1 MQTQPKPIQLTD
13 WHRIL
18 AGGTPW
24 EFLLEVVLRA
34 AFTYLLLMVAMR
46 LLGKRVAAQL
56 TLFELSMVVTMAA
69 VIGIPLQVPDRGLLP
84 PVVLLAVLILL
95 QRALAYWSVKRRR
108 VELLA
113 VGDLTL
119 LARDGRMLLEGMRE
133 TVLAREKVYAA
144 LRGQGVQH
152 LGQVRRVYL
161 EPSGDLSLIK
171 YKRQRPGLLIIPE
184 LDSTHGRYEKAED
197 RYACSNCGH
206 VVASDHEPLDYCESC
221 GEPRWTEAVT
231 EAGAGEAHSSKRDST
246 GLARKAG

>member
-1 MQTQPKPIQLTD
+1 MFQMQPKPIQLTD

-18 AGGTPW
+18 AGGAPW
-24 EFLLEVVLRA
+24 TFLLEVMLRA
-34 AFTYLLLMVAMR
+34 AFTYLLLLLAMR

-84 PVVLLAVLILL
+84 PVVLLGLLILL
-95 QRALAYWSVKRRR
+95 QRALAYWGLKRRR

-119 LARDGRMLLEGMRE
+119 LMRDGRLLPEGMAGE
-133 TVLAREKVYAA
+133 HFSPEKIFAS
-144 LRGQGVQH
+144 LRAQGVEH
-152 LGQVRRVYL
+152 LGELRRVYI

-171 YKRQRPGLLIIPE
+171 YKRSRPGLLIVPE
-184 LDSTHGRYEKAED
+184 IDPSSGRYEMAED
-197 RYACSNCGH
+197 HYACSNCGN
-206 VVASDHEPLDYCESC
+206 VVASDHEPLDYC

-231 EAGAGEAHSSKRDST
+231 EAGAGRAQSAKRESAE
-246 GLARKAG
+246 LARKAG

>member
-34 AFTYLLLMVAMR
+34 AFTYLLLLVAMR

-69 VIGIPLQVPDRGLLP
+69 AIGIPLQVPDRGLLP
-84 PVVLLAVLILL
+84 PVVLLGVLILL
-95 QRALAYWSVKRRR
+95 QRALAYWGLKRRR

-113 VGDLTL
+113 VGDLTML
-119 LARDGRMLLEGMRE
+119 MRDGRMLLERMRE
-133 TVLAREKVYAA
+133 TVLAREKVYAV

-152 LGQVRRVYL
+152 LGQVERLYL
-161 EPSGDLSLIK
+161 ESSGAFTLIRAREPRPGLSLIPEPELRAEAAVPGH
-171 YKRQRPGLLIIPE
+171 YVCVSCGNSKRARRRPG
-184 LDSTHGRYEKAED
+184 D
-197 RYACSNCGH
+197 ACEH
-206 VVASDHEPLDYCESC
+206 CEATD
-221 GEPRWTEAVT
+221 WTEAV
-231 EAGAGEAHSSKRDST
+231 EELDE
-246 GLARKAG
+246 